1 MLAYLRGQVRA
12 KTMTTGPVDRLVL
25 EVAGVGFELSVARRT
40 LVTVG
45 ELGDEATVHTA
56 LCIRENEW
64 TLFGFASIAEREMFG
79 LLQSVT
85 GIGPRLALALVG
97 TLPPMD
103 LAEAILAEDHKLISQ
118 APGVGT
124 KVAQRIILELKGKIE
139 EFRAS
144 HGMQQPVMSTNRTG
158 TFEEVRMILEGLGYT
173 TVEIG
178 IALKKAEEDQL
189 QHDVELLVR
198 HSLKTLGSVGR

>member
-1 MLAYLRGQVRA
+1 
-12 KTMTTGPVDRLVL
+12 
-25 EVAGVGFELSVARRT
+25 
-40 LVTVG
+40 
-45 ELGDEATVHTA
+45 
-56 LCIRENEW
+56 LCIRENDW
-64 TLFGFASIAEREMFG
+64 TLFGFASLAEREMFA

-97 TLPPMD
+97 TFPPMD
-103 LAEAILAEDHKLISQ
+103 LAQAILAEDHKLISQ

-124 KVAQRIILELKGKIE
+124 KVAQRIILELKAKIE
-139 EFRAS
+139 EWRAA
-144 HGMQQPVMSTNRTG
+144 HGAQQPTLSTNKTG

-178 IALKKAEEDQL
+178 MALKKAEEDELDQ
-189 QHDVELLVR
+189 DVELLVR

>member
-1 MLAYLRGQVRA
+1 
-12 KTMTTGPVDRLVL
+12 MTTGPVDRLVL
-25 EVAGVGFELSVARRT
+25 EVSGVGFEMSVARRT
-40 LVTVG
+40 LVTIGDV
-45 ELGDEATVHTA
+45 GDEATVHTA
-56 LCIRENEW
+56 LCIRENDW
-64 TLFGFASIAEREMFG
+64 TLFGFASLAEREMFA

-97 TLPPMD
+97 TFPPMD
-103 LAEAILAEDHKLISQ
+103 LAQAILAEDHKLISQ

-124 KVAQRIILELKGKIE
+124 KVAQRIILELKAKIE
-139 EFRAS
+139 EWRAA
-144 HGMQQPVMSTNRTG
+144 HGAQQPTLSTNKTG

-178 IALKKAEEDQL
+178 MALKKAEEDELDQ
-189 QHDVELLVR
+189 DVELLVR